1 MGATRVVFGVMLCY
15 DSLVF
20 WFEVVVSV
28 LLLCGLVLGI
38 WLWWVWWFSRRGFW
52 GLMMVWLVFR
62 FCGLV

>member
-1 MGATRVVFGVMLCY
+1 MVLVCCIWYLTVGGRGGATRVVFGVMLCY

-38 WLWWVWWFSRRGFW
+38 
-52 GLMMVWLVFR
+52 
-62 FCGLV
+62 